1 MVRGY
6 VFADFPF
13 LSPLATS
20 MRGNPLM
27 IYFYLFTILSGKVY
41 PS

>member
-1 MVRGY
+1 MARGC
-6 VFADFPF
+6 VFTDLPF

-27 IYFYLFTILSGKVY
+27 IYFYLFAILSGKVY